1 MPEIV
6 TRAMTFHKSMRGD
19 LWIMIMS
26 TPEFLYHRELHRLRR
41 EHSDLREE
49 NSDLKEEVCENHIN
63 INLIKSFFLRLRIS
77 RPERRTWRNTSASW
91 RNSRR

>member
-6 TRAMTFHKSMRGD
+6 TRAMTFHVLVRGD

-41 EHSDLREE
+41 ENSDLREE